1 MGAEFIPVMSGS
13 EARST
18 FDHDVTRHVAG
29 DAESLRLALADA
41 LEEMNYRVLNETPLQ
56 ARRSAKS
63 SAQSGCSQNV
73 RDYQTS
79 LEIGL
84 KPTGAN
90 ATRVSFAYTIKGV
103 YSNYLTKG
111 DRNTLTREAEAI
123 IATALARMAA
133 AHCSACGADTA
144 GSSRFCR
151 QCGTPLASD
160 APAEIEV
167 LRLTS
172 VANSNQKSIS
182 AGMLFFL
189 MAIVLSFTLFFGSDD
204 PVKFA
209 KMVRVIGTISTALG
223 SAGILM
229 ILFSWFKLRQAISE
243 PIEQK
248 SLPTVRR
255 HGLGI
260 ADAPDTNELPPASIQ
275 HPITEATTDLLPHEI
290 KRAS

>member
-1 MGAEFIPVMSGS
+1 MGAEFIPVMSGGG
-13 EARST
+13 ERSS

-29 DAESLRLALADA
+29 DTESLRLALADV

-56 ARRSAKS
+56 ARRSARS

-84 KPTGAN
+84 KPTGAS
-90 ATRVSFAYTIKGV
+90 ATRVTFAYTVKGV
-103 YSNYLTKG
+103 YSNYLSKG

-123 IATALARMAA
+123 LATARARMAA

-151 QCGTPLASD
+151 QCGTPLTAE

-172 VANSNQKSIS
+172 VTNASQKNIS
-182 AGMLFFL
+182 TGMVFFL
-189 MAIVLSFTLFFGSDD
+189 MAVILALTLFFGSDD
-204 PVKFA
+204 PVRFA
-209 KMVRVIGTISTALG
+209 KMVRVVGTISTALG

-229 ILFSWFKLRQAISE
+229 IVFGWLKLRQAVGQ
-243 PIEQK
+243 PIEQD
-248 SLPTVRR
+248 SLPAPRR
-255 HGLGI
+255 HGIEI

-290 KRAS
+290 NRAS